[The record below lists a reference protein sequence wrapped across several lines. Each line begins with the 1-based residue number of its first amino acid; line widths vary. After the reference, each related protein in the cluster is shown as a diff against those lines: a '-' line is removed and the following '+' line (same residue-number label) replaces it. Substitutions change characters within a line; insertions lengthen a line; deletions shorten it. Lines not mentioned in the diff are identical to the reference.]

1 LARSEPETGNEK
13 PENYFSIGNR
23 QSENQKMEVRAEF
36 AKFYDVEAEALVVTI
51 YEGEK
56 ANEGALKE
64 LDERTG
70 GIVGEMLGTDEM
82 RGKQGDMVYV
92 HRPGNLRAQRLLL
105 VGAGKREDFSLDTV
119 RKVTGT
125 AARFLRGKGARS
137 MAVLRRSQLDIGKSA
152 QAAVE
157 GVLLGLFEPDM
168 YKTENKEERR
178 IEVLILLAAAPGSE
192 DALAE
197 GVERGRII
205 GEAVNL
211 ARELSNEPSSTL
223 TPSELAE
230 RAKETASK
238 FGLDVDVLDEARMKE
253 LGMGALLGVAR
264 GSDEPAKL
272 VVLRY
277 TADEADSDVIAIVGK
292 GITFDSGGISIKP
305 AEGMEKMKYD
315 MSGAAATLAAMRAI
329 AQLKPR
335 VNVIGVMPTTE
346 NMPSGRAYK
355 PGDVLRAMSGKTI
368 EVINTDAEGRLI
380 LADAITYARKLGA
393 TKIIDLATL
402 TGAVSIALG
411 PINVAILGNDQLFV
425 DEMREAAREVG
436 ERFWQLPMDKD
447 YREMIKSDIADI
459 KNSAG
464 RNAGTI
470 TAAYFLREFAEE
482 TPWVH
487 LDIAGTAW
495 ENDRKP
501 YMAKG
506 PTGVAIRT
514 LINYVC
520 NHAAKE

>member
-1 LARSEPETGNEK
+1 
-13 PENYFSIGNR
+13 
-23 QSENQKMEVRAEF
+23 MEVRADF
-36 AKFYDVEAEALVVTI
+36 GKFYETEADALVVNI

-56 ANEGALKE
+56 ADEGALKE

-70 GIVGEMLGTDEM
+70 GIISDMLGSDEM
-82 RGKQGDMVYV
+82 RGKQGDMVYI
-92 HRPGNLRAQRLLL
+92 HKPGNIRARRLLL
-105 VGAGKREDFSLDTV
+105 VGAGKREEFSFDTV
-119 RKVTGT
+119 RRVAGS
-125 AARFLRGKGARS
+125 AARFLRSKGARS
-137 MAVLRRSQLDIGKSA
+137 MALLRRSHLDIGRSA
-152 QAAVE
+152 QAVVE

-168 YKTENKEERR
+168 YKTEHKEERR
-178 IEVLILLAAAPGSE
+178 IDEVILVAAQPGSE

-230 RAKETASK
+230 RARETATR
-238 FGLDVDVLDEARMKE
+238 FGLDIDVLDEARMKE

-272 VVLRY
+272 IVLRY
-277 TADEADSDVIAIVGK
+277 TPNEAEPIGNDADVIAIVGK

-335 VNVIGVMPTTE
+335 VNVIGVMPAAE

-380 LADAITYARKLGA
+380 LADAISYARKLGA

-411 PINVAILGNDQLFV
+411 TVNVAIMGNDQSFV
-425 DEMREAAREVG
+425 DEVRESAREVG
-436 ERFWQLPMDKD
+436 ERFWQLPMDED
-447 YREMIKSDIADI
+447 YRDLIKSDIADI
-459 KNSAG
+459 KNSGG
-464 RNAGTI
+464 RYAGTI

-495 ENDRKP
+495 ENERKP

-520 NHAAKE
+520 NHAAKG

>member
-1 LARSEPETGNEK
+1 
-13 PENYFSIGNR
+13 
-23 QSENQKMEVRAEF
+23 MEVRADNS
-36 AKFYDVEAEALVVTI
+36 KFYEVDADALVVMI

-56 ANEGALKE
+56 ADEGALKE

-70 GIVGEMLGTDEM
+70 GVISEMLASDEM
-82 RGKQGDMVYV
+82 RGKSGDSVFIY
-92 HRPGNLRAQRLLL
+92 RPGNLRAKRLLL
-105 VGAGKREDFSLDTV
+105 VGGGKREELNFDGI
-119 RKVTGT
+119 RKISGT
-125 AARFLRGKGARS
+125 ATRFLRSKGVHS
-137 MAVLRRSQLDIGKSA
+137 MAILRRSQLDLERSA
-152 QAAVE
+152 QAVVE
-157 GVLLGLFEPDM
+157 GALIGLFEPDM
-168 YKTENKEERR
+168 YKTESKEERR
-178 IEVLILLAAAPGSE
+178 IDEIILITSADGAAE
-192 DALAE
+192 ALAR
-197 GVERGRII
+197 GVERGQII
-205 GEAVNL
+205 ADAVNM
-211 ARELSNEPSSTL
+211 ARELSNEPSSVL
-223 TPSELAE
+223 TPTELAE
-230 RAKETASK
+230 RSKEVASRY
-238 FGLDVDVLDEARMKE
+238 GLDIDVLDEARMKE

-272 VVLRY
+272 IVLRY
-277 TADEADSDVIAIVGK
+277 EPEGAEPMGNDAEVIAIVGK
-292 GITFDSGGISIKP
+292 GITFDTGGISIKP

-335 VNVIGVMPTTE
+335 VNVIGVMPTSE

-380 LADAITYARKLGA
+380 LADAISYARKLGA

-411 PINVAILGNDQLFV
+411 PINVGVMTNNQAFA
-425 DEMREAAREVG
+425 DELREAAKEVG
-436 ERFWQLPMDKD
+436 ERFWQLPMDDD
-447 YREMIKSDIADI
+447 YKEMIKSDIADI

-464 RNAGTI
+464 RYAGTI
-470 TAAYFLREFAEE
+470 TAAWFLRHFAEE
-482 TPWVH
+482 TPWIH

-501 YMAKG
+501 YMSKG

-520 NHAAKE
+520 NHAAK

>member
-1 LARSEPETGNEK
+1 
-13 PENYFSIGNR
+13 
-23 QSENQKMEVRAEF
+23 MEVRAEF
-36 AKFYDVEAEALVVTI
+36 GKFYDVEADALVVMV

-56 ANEGALKE
+56 ADDGALKE

-70 GIVGEMLGTDEM
+70 GIISEILGTDEM
-82 RGKQGDMVYV
+82 RGKQNDTFYVY
-92 HRPGNLRAQRLLL
+92 RPGKLRAERLLL
-105 VGAGKREDFSLDTV
+105 VGAGKREEFSLDTV
-119 RKVTGT
+119 RKVTGS

-137 MAVLRRSQLDIGKSA
+137 MAVLRRSQLDIGASA

-178 IEVLILLAAAPGSE
+178 IDELILVAATPGSE
-192 DALAE
+192 EALAQ
-197 GVERGRII
+197 GVERGRIV

-223 TPSELAE
+223 TPTELAE
-230 RAKETASK
+230 RAKETATR
-238 FGLDVDVLDEARMKE
+238 FGLEIDVLDEARMKE

-272 VVLRY
+272 IVLRY
-277 TADEADSDVIAIVGK
+277 NGNESDTNTLAIVGK

-335 VNVIGVMPTTE
+335 ANVIGLMPTTE

-380 LADAITYARKLGA
+380 LADAISYARKLGA

-411 PINVAILGNDQLFV
+411 TINVAILGNDQAFV
-425 DEMREAAREVG
+425 DEVKEAAREVG
-436 ERFWQLPMDKD
+436 ERFWQLPMDDD
-447 YREMIKSDIADI
+447 YRDLIKSDIADI
-459 KNSAG
+459 KNSSG
-464 RNAGTI
+464 RYAGTI
-470 TAAYFLREFAEE
+470 TAAWFLREFADG

-495 ENDRKP
+495 ENERKP
-501 YMAKG
+501 HLAKG

-514 LINYVC
+514 LINYIC
-520 NHAAKE
+520 NHAAK

>member
-1 LARSEPETGNEK
+1 
-13 PENYFSIGNR
+13 
-23 QSENQKMEVRAEF
+23 M
-36 AKFYDVEAEALVVTI
+36 I

-56 ANEGALKE
+56 AGEGTLKE
-64 LDERTG
+64 LDERSDG
-70 GIVGEMLGTDEM
+70 MLSELLSSDEM

-92 HRPGNLRAQRLLL
+92 HRPGNIRARRLLL
-105 VGAGKREDFSLDTV
+105 VGAGKRDDFSFDTV
-119 RKVTGT
+119 RKVAGS
-125 AARFLRGKGARS
+125 AARFLRGKSART
-137 MAVLRRSQLDIGKSA
+137 MAILRRSQLDLGNSV

-157 GVLLGLFEPDM
+157 GVLIALFEPDM

-178 IEVLILLAAAPGSE
+178 IDELIIVAATPGMEESLAR
-192 DALAE
+192 

-205 GEAVNL
+205 GEAVNF
-211 ARELSNEPSSTL
+211 ARELSNEPSSAL

-230 RAKETASK
+230 RARETATRY
-238 FGLDVDVLDEARMKE
+238 GLDIDVLDEARMKE

-272 VVLRY
+272 IVLRY
-277 TADEADSDVIAIVGK
+277 TPDEAEPMGNDEDVIAIVGK

-315 MSGAAATLAAMRAI
+315 MSGAAAALAAMRAI

-335 VNVIGVMPTTE
+335 INVIGLMPATE

-368 EVINTDAEGRLI
+368 EVINTDAEGRVI

-402 TGAVSIALG
+402 TGAVAIALG
-411 PINVAILGNDQLFV
+411 TINVAIMGNDQAFI
-425 DEMREAAREVG
+425 DEMREAGREVG
-436 ERFWQLPMDKD
+436 ERLWQLPMDEE
-447 YREMIKSDIADI
+447 YREMIKSEIADI

-464 RNAGTI
+464 RYAGTI
-470 TAAYFLREFAEE
+470 TAAFFLSEFAEDS
-482 TPWVH
+482 PWIH
-487 LDIAGTAW
+487 FDIAGTAW
-495 ENDRKP
+495 ENERKP

-506 PTGVAIRT
+506 PTGVGIRT
-514 LINYVC
+514 LVNYVC
-520 NHAAKE
+520 NHAAKK

>member
-1 LARSEPETGNEK
+1 
-13 PENYFSIGNR
+13 
-23 QSENQKMEVRAEF
+23 MEVRAEF
-36 AKFYDVEAEALVVTI
+36 AKFYDVEADALVVTI

-56 ANEGALKE
+56 ADDGALKE

-70 GIVGEMLGTDEM
+70 GIVSEMLGTDEM
-82 RGKQGDMVYV
+82 RGKQNDTVYIY
-92 HRPGNLRAQRLLL
+92 RPGNIRAERLLL
-105 VGAGKREDFSLDTV
+105 VGAGKREDFSLDTI
-119 RKVTGT
+119 RKVTGS

-137 MAVLRRSQLDIGKSA
+137 MAILRRSQLEIGNSA

-178 IEVLILLAAAPGSE
+178 IDELILLAAAAGSE
-192 DALAE
+192 DALAQ

-205 GEAVNL
+205 GEAVNF

-223 TPSELAE
+223 TPTELAE
-230 RAKETASK
+230 RSKETATR
-238 FGLDVDVLDEARMKE
+238 FGLDIDILDEARMKE

-264 GSDEPAKL
+264 GSDEPAKMII
-272 VVLRY
+272 LRHMGNE
-277 TADEADSDVIAIVGK
+277 DDSDVIAIVGK

-335 VNVIGVMPTTE
+335 ANVIGVMPTAE

-380 LADAITYARKLGA
+380 LADAISYARKLGA

-411 PINVAILGNDQLFV
+411 TINVAILGNDQLFV
-425 DEMREAAREVG
+425 DEVRGAAREVG

-459 KNSAG
+459 KNSSG

-470 TAAYFLREFAEE
+470 TAAYFLREFAED

-520 NHAAKE
+520 NHVAK

>member
-1 LARSEPETGNEK
+1 
-13 PENYFSIGNR
+13 
-23 QSENQKMEVRAEF
+23 MEVKAELE
-36 AKFYDVEAEALVVTI
+36 KFYDVETDALVITI
-51 YEGEK
+51 YEGER
-56 ANEGALKE
+56 AGDGALKE

-70 GIVGEMLGTDEM
+70 GMISEMIGTDEM
-82 RGKQGDMVYV
+82 RGKPGDMVYIY
-92 HRPGNLRAQRLLL
+92 RPGNIRARRLLL
-105 VGAGKREDFSLDTV
+105 VGAGKREDFSFDTV
-119 RKVTGT
+119 RRMAGS
-125 AARFLRGKGARS
+125 AARFLRSKGARS
-137 MAVLRRSQLDIGKSA
+137 MAILRRSQLDLGKSA
-152 QAAVE
+152 QAATE
-157 GVLLGLFEPDM
+157 GALIGLFEPDM

-178 IEVLILLAAAPGSE
+178 IDELLLLSAASGSE
-192 DALAE
+192 DELAR

-205 GEAVNL
+205 AEAVNM
-211 ARELSNEPSSTL
+211 ARELSNEPSNTL

-230 RAKETASK
+230 RAKETANR
-238 FGLDVDVLDEARMKE
+238 FGLDIDVLDEARMKE

-272 VVLRY
+272 IVLRY
-277 TADEADSDVIAIVGK
+277 MPDEAEPMGNDADVIAIVGK

-380 LADAITYARKLGA
+380 LADAITYARKIGA
-393 TKIIDLATL
+393 TQIIDLATL

-411 PINVAILGNDQLFV
+411 PVNVAIMGNDQAFV
-425 DEMREAAREVG
+425 DEVRAAAREVG
-436 ERFWQLPMDKD
+436 ERFWQLPMDDD
-447 YREMIKSDIADI
+447 YRDLIKSDIADI

-464 RNAGTI
+464 RYAGTI
-470 TAAYFLREFAEE
+470 TASWFLREFAED

-495 ENDRKP
+495 ENERKA

-520 NHAAKE
+520 DHAAKK

>member
-1 LARSEPETGNEK
+1 
-13 PENYFSIGNR
+13 
-23 QSENQKMEVRAEF
+23 MEVRADSG
-36 AKFYDVEAEALVVTI
+36 KFYEVEADALVVTI
-51 YEGEK
+51 YEGER
-56 ANEGALKE
+56 ADEGALKE
-64 LDERTG
+64 LDERAG
-70 GIVGEMLGTDEM
+70 GAVGELLGTDEM
-82 RGKQGDMVYV
+82 RGKQGDMVYI
-92 HRPGNLRAQRLLL
+92 HNPGQIRARRLLL
-105 VGAGKREDFSLDTV
+105 VGAGKREEFSFDTI
-119 RKVTGT
+119 RKVSGT

-137 MAVLRRSQLDIGKSA
+137 MAILRRSQLDLERAA

-157 GVLLGLFEPDM
+157 GALIGLFEPDM
-168 YKTENKEERR
+168 YKTEHKEERR
-178 IEVLILLAAAPGSE
+178 IDELVLVAAAPGSDKGLE
-192 DALAE
+192 R
-197 GVERGRII
+197 GVECGRII

-230 RAKETASK
+230 RARETATR
-238 FGLDVDVLDEARMKE
+238 FGLDIDVLDEARMKE

-272 VVLRY
+272 IVLRY
-277 TADEADSDVIAIVGK
+277 LPEEAEPMGNDAETIAIVGK

-335 VNVIGVMPTTE
+335 VNVIGVMPSTE

-380 LADAITYARKLGA
+380 LADAIAYARKLGA
-393 TKIIDLATL
+393 TKIVDLATL

-411 PINVAILGNDQLFV
+411 PINVAIMGNDQELI
-425 DEMREAAREVG
+425 DEIRQAGREVG
-436 ERFWQLPMDKD
+436 ERFWQLPMDEE

-464 RNAGTI
+464 RYAGTI
-470 TAAYFLREFAEE
+470 TAGYFLREFAEE

-495 ENDRKP
+495 ENERKP
-501 YMAKG
+501 YMSKG
-506 PTGVAIRT
+506 PTGIAIRT

-520 NHAAKE
+520 NHAAPKG

>member
-1 LARSEPETGNEK
+1 
-13 PENYFSIGNR
+13 
-23 QSENQKMEVRAEF
+23 MEVRADSG
-36 AKFYDVEAEALVVTI
+36 KFYEVEADALVVTI

-56 ANEGALKE
+56 ADEGALKE
-64 LDERTG
+64 IDERTG
-70 GIVGEMLGTDEM
+70 GTVSEVLGTDEM
-82 RGKQGDMVYV
+82 RGKQGDMVYI
-92 HRPGNLRAQRLLL
+92 HNPGQIRARRLLL
-105 VGAGKREDFSLDTV
+105 VGAGKREDFSFDTV
-119 RKVTGT
+119 RKVSGT
-125 AARFLRGKGARS
+125 AARFLRGKGART
-137 MAVLRRSQLDIGKSA
+137 MAILRRSQLDLERAA

-157 GVLLGLFEPDM
+157 GALIGLFEPDM
-168 YKTENKEERR
+168 YKTEHKEERR
-178 IEVLILLAAAPGSE
+178 IDELVLVAAVPGSDKGLE
-192 DALAE
+192 R
-197 GVERGRII
+197 GVECGRII

-223 TPSELAE
+223 TPTELAE
-230 RAKETASK
+230 RARETATR
-238 FGLDVDVLDEARMKE
+238 FGLDIDVLDEARMKE

-272 VVLRY
+272 IVLRY
-277 TADEADSDVIAIVGK
+277 MPEEAEPMGNDSETIAIVGK

-393 TKIIDLATL
+393 TKIVDLATL

-411 PINVAILGNDQLFV
+411 PINVAIMGNDQAFI
-425 DEMREAAREVG
+425 DEIRQAGREVG
-436 ERFWQLPMDKD
+436 ERFWQLPMDEE

-464 RNAGTI
+464 RYAGTI
-470 TAAYFLREFAEE
+470 TAGYFLREFAEE

-495 ENDRKP
+495 ENERKP
-501 YMAKG
+501 YRSKG
-506 PTGVAIRT
+506 PTGIAIRT

-520 NHAAKE
+520 NHAARKG

>member
-1 LARSEPETGNEK
+1 
-13 PENYFSIGNR
+13 
-23 QSENQKMEVRAEF
+23 MEVRAEF
-36 AKFYDVEAEALVVTI
+36 AKFYDVEADALVVTI

-56 ANEGALKE
+56 ADEGALKE
-64 LDERTG
+64 LDERTD
-70 GIVGEMLGTDEM
+70 GIVNQILGTDEM

-92 HRPGNLRAQRLLL
+92 HRPGKLRAGRLLL
-105 VGAGKREDFSLDTV
+105 IGAGKREDFSVNTI
-119 RKVTGT
+119 RKVTGS

-137 MAVLRRSQLDIGKSA
+137 MAVLRRSQLDIGNSA

-178 IEVLILLAAAPGSE
+178 IDELVLVAAMAGSE
-192 DALAE
+192 EALAS

-238 FGLDVDVLDEARMKE
+238 FGLDIDVLDEARMKE

-272 VVLRY
+272 IVLRY
-277 TADEADSDVIAIVGK
+277 TPGESEPAGDEADLIAIVGK

-335 VNVIGVMPTTE
+335 VNVIGLMPTTE

-380 LADAITYARKLGA
+380 LADAISYARKLGA

-411 PINVAILGNDQLFV
+411 TINVAILGNNQLFV
-425 DEMREAAREVG
+425 DEVRAAAREVG
-436 ERFWQLPMDKD
+436 ERFWQLPMDDD

-470 TAAYFLREFAEE
+470 TAAYFLHEFAED

-520 NHAAKE
+520 NHAVKQ

>member
-1 LARSEPETGNEK
+1 
-13 PENYFSIGNR
+13 
-23 QSENQKMEVRAEF
+23 MEVRAEF
-36 AKFYDVEAEALVVTI
+36 AKFYDVEADALVVTI

-56 ANEGALKE
+56 ADDGALKE

-70 GIVGEMLGTDEM
+70 GIVSEMLGTDEM
-82 RGKQGDMVYV
+82 RGKQNDTVYLY
-92 HRPGNLRAQRLLL
+92 RPGNIRAERLLL

-119 RKVTGT
+119 RKVTGS
-125 AARFLRGKGARS
+125 AARFLRGKGARK
-137 MAVLRRSQLDIGKSA
+137 MAILRRSQLDIGNSA

-168 YKTENKEERR
+168 YKTESKEERR
-178 IEVLILLAAAPGSE
+178 IDELILVAASSGSE
-192 DALAE
+192 DALAQ

-205 GEAVNL
+205 GEAVNF
-211 ARELSNEPSSTL
+211 ARELSNEPSSIL

-230 RAKETASK
+230 RAKETATR
-238 FGLDVDVLDEARMKE
+238 FGLDIDVLDEARMKE

-264 GSDEPAKL
+264 GSDEPAKMI
-272 VVLRY
+272 VLRHNGN
-277 TADEADSDVIAIVGK
+277 EADPNLIAIVGK

-335 VNVIGVMPTTE
+335 ANVIGVMPTAE

-380 LADAITYARKLGA
+380 LADAISYARKLGA

-411 PINVAILGNDQLFV
+411 TVNVAILGNDQLFI
-425 DEMREAAREVG
+425 DEVRGAAREVG

-447 YREMIKSDIADI
+447 YRDMIKSDIADI
-459 KNSAG
+459 KNSSG

-470 TAAYFLREFAEE
+470 TAAYFLREFAED

-501 YMAKG
+501 YMSKG
-506 PTGVAIRT
+506 PTGIAIRT

-520 NHAAKE
+520 NHAAG

>member
-1 LARSEPETGNEK
+1 
-13 PENYFSIGNR
+13 
-23 QSENQKMEVRAEF
+23 MEVRAEV
-36 AKFYDVEAEALVVTI
+36 AKFYDVEADALVVTI
-51 YEGEK
+51 YRGEK
-56 ANEGALKE
+56 ADDGALKE

-70 GIVGEMLGTDEM
+70 GIVSEMLGSDEM
-82 RGKQGDMVYV
+82 RGKLGDMVYI
-92 HRPGNLRAQRLLL
+92 HRPGNLRAERLLL
-105 VGAGKREDFSLDTV
+105 IGAGSREEFSLDSIRRV
-119 RKVTGT
+119 LGT

-137 MAVLRRSQLDIGKSA
+137 MAVLRRSQLDIGNSA

-178 IEVLILLAAAPGSE
+178 IDELILVAAAAGSE
-192 DALAE
+192 DALAK

-238 FGLDVDVLDEARMKE
+238 FGLEIDILDEARMKE

-272 VVLRY
+272 IVLRY
-277 TADEADSDVIAIVGK
+277 TPDESEPAADEDEVIAIVGK

-305 AEGMEKMKYD
+305 ADGMEKMKYD

-335 VNVIGVMPTTE
+335 ANVIGLMPTTE

-411 PINVAILGNDQLFV
+411 TINVAILGNNQEFV
-425 DEMREAAREVG
+425 DEVRGAAREVG
-436 ERFWQLPMDKD
+436 ERFWQLPMDDD

-470 TAAYFLREFAEE
+470 TAAYFLREFAED

-495 ENDRKP
+495 ENERKP
-501 YMAKG
+501 YMSKG

-520 NHAAKE
+520 NHVAAK

>member
-1 LARSEPETGNEK
+1 
-13 PENYFSIGNR
+13 
-23 QSENQKMEVRAEF
+23 MEVRAEF
-36 AKFYDVEAEALVVTI
+36 GKFYDVEADALVVTI

-56 ANEGALKE
+56 ADDGALKE
-64 LDERTG
+64 LNERTG
-70 GIVGEMLGTDEM
+70 GIVSEMIGTDEM
-82 RGKQGDMVYV
+82 RGKQGDTVYV
-92 HRPGNLRAQRLLL
+92 YRPGSLRAQRLLL
-105 VGAGKREDFSLDTV
+105 VGAGKREEFSLDTI
-119 RKVTGT
+119 RKVTGS
-125 AARFLRGKGARS
+125 AARFLRSKGVRS
-137 MAVLRRSQLDIGKSA
+137 MAILRRSALDIGNSA

-168 YKTENKEERR
+168 YKTEKKEERR
-178 IEVLILLAAAPGSE
+178 IDELVLVAAATGSE
-192 DALAE
+192 DALAR

-211 ARELSNEPSSTL
+211 ARELSNEPSSAL

-230 RAKETASK
+230 RAKETATK
-238 FGLDVDVLDEARMKE
+238 FGLDIDILDEARMKE

-272 VVLRY
+272 IVLRY
-277 TADEADSDVIAIVGK
+277 TPPEAAPPADNADVIAIVGK

-335 VNVIGVMPTTE
+335 VNVIGVMPATE

-380 LADAITYARKLGA
+380 LADAISYARKLGA

-411 PINVAILGNDQLFV
+411 TINVAILGNNQPFV
-425 DEMREAAREVG
+425 DEVREAAREVG
-436 ERFWQLPMDKD
+436 ERFWQLPMDDD

-470 TAAYFLREFAEE
+470 TAAYFVREFAED

-514 LINYVC
+514 LVNYVC
-520 NHAAKE
+520 NHAAKA

>member
-1 LARSEPETGNEK
+1 MRIPILKSRVQNGEP
-13 PENYFSIGNR
+13 
-23 QSENQKMEVRAEF
+23 MEVRAEF
-36 AKFYDVEAEALVVTI
+36 EKFYDVDADALVIMV

-56 ANEGALKE
+56 ADEGALKE

-70 GIVGEMLGTDEM
+70 GIISDMLDTDEM
-82 RGKQGDMVYV
+82 RGKQGDMVYIY
-92 HRPGNLRAQRLLL
+92 RPGNIRARRVLL
-105 VGAGKREDFSLDTV
+105 VGAGKRDDFSLDTV
-119 RKVTGT
+119 RKMTGS

-137 MAVLRRSQLDIGKSA
+137 MAVLRRSQLDLGKSA
-152 QAAVE
+152 QAATE
-157 GVLLGLFEPDM
+157 GALIGLFEPDM

-178 IEVLILLAAAPGSE
+178 IDELILLSAASGSE
-192 DALAE
+192 QELAQ
-197 GVERGRII
+197 GVECGRVIA
-205 GEAVNL
+205 EAVNM

-230 RAKETASK
+230 RAKETANR
-238 FGLDVDVLDEARMKE
+238 FGLDIDVLDEARMKE

-264 GSDEPAKL
+264 GSDEPAKMI
-272 VVLRY
+272 VLRY
-277 TADEADSDVIAIVGK
+277 TPDEAEPMGNDADVIAIVGK

-380 LADAITYARKLGA
+380 LADAITYARKIGA
-393 TKIIDLATL
+393 TRIIDLATL

-411 PINVAILGNDQLFV
+411 PVNVAILGNDQAFV
-425 DEMREAAREVG
+425 DEVKGAAREVG
-436 ERFWQLPMDKD
+436 ERFWQLPMDDD
-447 YREMIKSDIADI
+447 YRELIKSDIADI

-464 RNAGTI
+464 RYAGTI
-470 TAAYFLREFAEE
+470 TASWFLREFAED
-482 TPWVH
+482 TQWVH

-495 ENDRKP
+495 ENERKS

-520 NHAAKE
+520 NHAAKK

>member
-1 LARSEPETGNEK
+1 
-13 PENYFSIGNR
+13 
-23 QSENQKMEVRAEF
+23 MEVRADSG
-36 AKFYDVEAEALVVTI
+36 KFYEVEADALVVTV
-51 YEGEK
+51 YEGEQ
-56 ANEGALKE
+56 ADGGALKE
-64 LDERTG
+64 IDERAG
-70 GIVGEMLGTDEM
+70 GSVSELLGSDEM
-82 RGKQGDMVYV
+82 RGKQGDMVYI
-92 HRPGNLRAQRLLL
+92 HNPGQIRARRLLL
-105 VGAGKREDFSLDTV
+105 VGAGKREDFSFDTV
-119 RKVTGT
+119 RKVSGT

-137 MAVLRRSQLDIGKSA
+137 MAILRRSQLDLERAA

-157 GVLLGLFEPDM
+157 GALIGLFEPDM
-168 YKTENKEERR
+168 YKTEHKEERR
-178 IEVLILLAAAPGSE
+178 IEELVLVAATPVSDKGLE
-192 DALAE
+192 R
-197 GVERGRII
+197 GVECGRII

-230 RAKETASK
+230 RARETATR
-238 FGLDVDVLDEARMKE
+238 FGLDIDVLDEARMKE

-272 VVLRY
+272 IVLRY
-277 TADEADSDVIAIVGK
+277 LPEEAEPMGNDAETIAIVGK

-329 AQLKPR
+329 AQLKPP
-335 VNVIGVMPTTE
+335 VNVIGVMPSTE

-380 LADAITYARKLGA
+380 LADAIAYARKLGA

-411 PINVAILGNDQLFV
+411 PINVAIMGNDQAFI
-425 DEMREAAREVG
+425 DEIRQAGREVG
-436 ERFWQLPMDKD
+436 ERFWQLPMDEE

-464 RNAGTI
+464 RYAGTI
-470 TAAYFLREFAEE
+470 TAGYFLREFAEE

-495 ENDRKP
+495 ENERKP
-501 YMAKG
+501 YMSKG
-506 PTGVAIRT
+506 PTGIAIRT

-520 NHAAKE
+520 NHAAQKG

>member
-1 LARSEPETGNEK
+1 
-13 PENYFSIGNR
+13 
-23 QSENQKMEVRAEF
+23 MEVRAEF
-36 AKFYDVEAEALVVTI
+36 AKFYDVEADALVVTI

-56 ANEGALKE
+56 ADDGALKE

-70 GIVGEMLGTDEM
+70 GIVSEMLGTDEM
-82 RGKQGDMVYV
+82 RGKQNDTVYIYKPKNV
-92 HRPGNLRAQRLLL
+92 RAQRLLL
-105 VGAGKREDFSLDTV
+105 VGAGKREDFSLDTI
-119 RKVTGT
+119 RKVAGS

-137 MAVLRRSQLDIGKSA
+137 MAILRRSQLEIGNSA

-178 IEVLILLAAAPGSE
+178 IDELILLAAAPGSE
-192 DALAE
+192 DALAH

-205 GEAVNL
+205 GEAVNF

-223 TPSELAE
+223 TPTELAE
-230 RAKETASK
+230 RAKETATR
-238 FGLDVDVLDEARMKE
+238 FGLDIDVLDETRMKE
-253 LGMGALLGVAR
+253 MGMGALLGVAR
-264 GSDEPAKL
+264 GSDEPAKMI
-272 VVLRY
+272 VLRH
-277 TADEADSDVIAIVGK
+277 TGNEDDPNVIAIVGK

-335 VNVIGVMPTTE
+335 ANVIGVMPTTE

-380 LADAITYARKLGA
+380 LADAISYARKLGA

-411 PINVAILGNDQLFV
+411 TINVAILGNDQLFV
-425 DEMREAAREVG
+425 DEVRSAAREVG

-459 KNSAG
+459 KNSSG

-470 TAAYFLREFAEE
+470 TAAYFLREFAED

-501 YMAKG
+501 YMSKG

-520 NHAAKE
+520 NHVANG

>member
-1 LARSEPETGNEK
+1 
-13 PENYFSIGNR
+13 
-23 QSENQKMEVRAEF
+23 MEVKAEF
-36 AKFYDVEAEALVVTI
+36 EKFYDVETDALVITI
-51 YEGEK
+51 YEGER
-56 ANEGALKE
+56 ASEGALNE

-70 GIVGEMLGTDEM
+70 GMVSEMLGTDEM
-82 RGKQGDMVYV
+82 RGKQGDMVYIY
-92 HRPGNLRAQRLLL
+92 RPGNIRARRLLL
-105 VGAGKREDFSLDTV
+105 VGAGKREEFSFDAV
-119 RKVTGT
+119 RRMAGS
-125 AARFLRGKGARS
+125 AARFLRSKGARS
-137 MAVLRRSQLDIGKSA
+137 MAILRRSQLDLGKSA
-152 QAAVE
+152 QAATE
-157 GVLLGLFEPDM
+157 GALIGLFEPDM

-178 IEVLILLAAAPGSE
+178 IDELLLLSAESGSE
-192 DALAE
+192 DELAR

-205 GEAVNL
+205 AEAVNM
-211 ARELSNEPSSTL
+211 ARELSNEPSNTL

-230 RAKETASK
+230 RAKETANR
-238 FGLDVDVLDEARMKE
+238 FGLDIDVLDEARMKE

-272 VVLRY
+272 IVLRY
-277 TADEADSDVIAIVGK
+277 MPDEAEPMGNDADVVAIVGK

-335 VNVIGVMPTTE
+335 INVIGVMPTTE

-380 LADAITYARKLGA
+380 LADAITYARKIGA
-393 TKIIDLATL
+393 TQIIDLATL

-411 PINVAILGNDQLFV
+411 PINVAVMGNDQAFV
-425 DEMREAAREVG
+425 DEVRVAAREVG
-436 ERFWQLPMDKD
+436 ERFWQLPMDDD
-447 YREMIKSDIADI
+447 YRDLIKSDIADI

-464 RNAGTI
+464 RYAGTI
-470 TAAYFLREFAEE
+470 TASWFLREFAED

-495 ENDRKP
+495 ENERKA
-501 YMAKG
+501 YLAKG

-520 NHAAKE
+520 NHAAKK

>member
-1 LARSEPETGNEK
+1 
-13 PENYFSIGNR
+13 
-23 QSENQKMEVRAEF
+23 MEVRAEF
-36 AKFYDVEAEALVVTI
+36 AKFYDVEADALVVTI

-56 ANEGALKE
+56 ADDGALKE

-70 GIVGEMLGTDEM
+70 GIVSEMLGTDEM
-82 RGKQGDMVYV
+82 RGKQNDTVYIY
-92 HRPGNLRAQRLLL
+92 RPGNIRAERLLL
-105 VGAGKREDFSLDTV
+105 VGAGKREDFSLDTI
-119 RKVTGT
+119 RKVTGS

-137 MAVLRRSQLDIGKSA
+137 MAILRRSQLEIGNSA

-178 IEVLILLAAAPGSE
+178 IDELILLAAAAGSE
-192 DALAE
+192 DALAQ

-205 GEAVNL
+205 GEAVNF

-223 TPSELAE
+223 TPTELAE
-230 RAKETASK
+230 RAKETATR
-238 FGLDVDVLDEARMKE
+238 FGLDIDVLDEARMKE

-264 GSDEPAKL
+264 GSDEPAKMI
-272 VVLRY
+272 VLRHMGNE
-277 TADEADSDVIAIVGK
+277 DDSNIIAIVGK

-335 VNVIGVMPTTE
+335 ANVIGVMPTTE

-380 LADAITYARKLGA
+380 LADAISYARKMGA

-411 PINVAILGNDQLFV
+411 TINVAILGNDQLFV
-425 DEMREAAREVG
+425 DEIRGAAREVG

-459 KNSAG
+459 KNSSG

-470 TAAYFLREFAEE
+470 TAAYFLREFAED

-501 YMAKG
+501 YMSKG

-520 NHAAKE
+520 NHVANR

>member
-1 LARSEPETGNEK
+1 
-13 PENYFSIGNR
+13 
-23 QSENQKMEVRAEF
+23 MEVRAEF
-36 AKFYDVEAEALVVTI
+36 GEFYNVEADALVVTI

-56 ANEGALKE
+56 AAEGALKE

-70 GIVGEMLGTDEM
+70 GIVSEMLGTDEM
-82 RGKQGDMVYV
+82 RGKQGDMVYIY
-92 HRPGNLRAQRLLL
+92 RPGNIRAGRLLL
-105 VGAGKREDFSLDTV
+105 VGAGKREEFSVDSV
-119 RKVTGT
+119 RKVAGA
-125 AARFLRGKGARS
+125 AARVLRGKGART
-137 MAVLRRSQLDIGKSA
+137 MAILRRSQLDLGKSA

-157 GVLLGLFEPDM
+157 GVLIGLFEPDM

-178 IEVLILLAAAPGSE
+178 IDELILVAAAPGSDDE
-192 DALAE
+192 LAK

-205 GEAVNL
+205 GEAVNF
-211 ARELSNEPSSTL
+211 ARELSNEPSSIL

-230 RAKETASK
+230 RSKETANR
-238 FGLDVDVLDEARMKE
+238 FGLEIDVLDETRMKE

-264 GSDEPAKL
+264 GSDEPARL
-272 VVLRY
+272 IVLRY
-277 TADEADSDVIAIVGK
+277 SPDEAKPMGNDSEVIAIVGK

-315 MSGAAATLAAMRAI
+315 MSGAAAALAAMRAI

-368 EVINTDAEGRLI
+368 EVINTDAEGRLV
-380 LADAITYARKLGA
+380 LADAVTYAIKLGA

-411 PINVAILGNDQLFV
+411 PVNVAILGNDQAFI
-425 DEMREAAREVG
+425 DELREAAREVG
-436 ERFWQLPMDKD
+436 ERFWQLPMDAD
-447 YREMIKSDIADI
+447 YRELIKSDIADI

-464 RNAGTI
+464 RYAGTI
-470 TAAYFLREFAEE
+470 TGAYFIREFAED
-482 TPWVH
+482 TPWCH

-495 ENDRKP
+495 ENERKSH
-501 YMAKG
+501 MAKG

-520 NHAAKE
+520 NHAAKG

>member
-1 LARSEPETGNEK
+1 
-13 PENYFSIGNR
+13 
-23 QSENQKMEVRAEF
+23 MEVKAEY
-36 AKFYDVEAEALVVTI
+36 AKFYDVEADALVVTI

-56 ANEGALKE
+56 ADDGALKE

-70 GIVGEMLGTDEM
+70 GIVSEMLGTDEM
-82 RGKQGDMVYV
+82 RGKQGDTVYV
-92 HRPGNLRAQRLLL
+92 HRPGKLRAERLLL
-105 VGAGKREDFSLDTV
+105 IGAGKREKFSTDTI
-119 RKVTGT
+119 RKVTAT

-137 MAVLRRSQLDIGKSA
+137 MAILRRSQLDIGNSA

-178 IEVLILLAAAPGSE
+178 IDELILLAAAAGSE
-192 DALAE
+192 DALAQ

-230 RAKETASK
+230 RSKETASK
-238 FGLDVDVLDEARMKE
+238 FGLDIDVLDEARMKE

-272 VVLRY
+272 IVLRY
-277 TADEADSDVIAIVGK
+277 TPEEGGPPVDESEVIAIVGK

-380 LADAITYARKLGA
+380 LADAISYARKLGA

-411 PINVAILGNDQLFV
+411 TINVAILGNDQLFI
-425 DEMREAAREVG
+425 DEVRNAAREVG
-436 ERFWQLPMDKD
+436 ERFWQLPMDDD

-470 TAAYFLREFAEE
+470 TAAYFVREFAED

-520 NHAAKE
+520 NHAGKKS